1 MSNESASNE
10 SASVLD
16 RGKKYVVNARQRPMV
31 NSIFREF
38 KTNPLAMAGLF
49 MVFLMGF
56 LSIAAPIVA
65 PHDPSTQNIADAQL
79 ASPSLEYPFGT
90 DKFGRDVLSRI
101 IYGSRISLQVGV
113 IAVSVGVAIGVPLG
127 LISGYVGDYVDE
139 TVMRAM
145 DIVLAFPAILL
156 ALSLVAVAGQSVT
169 NLMIAIGIVSTPG
182 FARVTRSE
190 VLSIREEA
198 YITASN
204 AMGYSHLSIVV
215 KDILPNVVAPTIVQ
229 ATIMLAFAIL
239 AESGLSFLGVGAPPP
254 TPSWGRML
262 AASRGYMG
270 VAWWTAVFPGIAI
283 VIAVLGFNFLGD
295 ALRDALDPKNTGD
308 RLQ

>member
-1 MSNESASNE
+1 MSNESAQFLE
-10 SASVLD
+10 
-16 RGKKYVVNARQRPMV
+16 RGQNYVKNVRQRPMV
-31 NSIFREF
+31 VSVIREF
-38 KTNPLAMAGLF
+38 KTNPLALAGLL
-49 MVFLMGF
+49 MVCLMGF
-56 LSIAAPIVA
+56 LAIAAPIVA
-65 PHDPSTQNIADAQL
+65 PHDPSAQNIADAQF
-79 ASPSLEYPFGT
+79 APPSFEYPLGT
-90 DKFGRDVLSRI
+90 DQLGRDVLSRI
-101 IYGSRISLQVGV
+101 IYGTRISLQVGV
-113 IAVSVGVAIGVPLG
+113 IAVGVGVAIGVPLG
-127 LISGYVGDYVDE
+127 LVSGYLGSYVDE
-139 TVMRAM
+139 TIMRAM

-156 ALSLVAVAGQSVT
+156 ALSLVAVAGQSIT

-190 VLSIREEA
+190 VLSIREEE

-204 AMGYSHLSIVV
+204 AMGYSNISIII
-215 KDILPNVVAPTIVQ
+215 KDILPNVIAPTIVQ

-308 RLQ
+308 RIQ